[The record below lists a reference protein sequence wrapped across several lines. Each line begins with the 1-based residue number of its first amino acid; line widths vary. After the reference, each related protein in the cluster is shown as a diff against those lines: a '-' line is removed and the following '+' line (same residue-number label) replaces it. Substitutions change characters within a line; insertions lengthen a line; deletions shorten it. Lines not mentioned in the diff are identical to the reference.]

1 MLNVSEVNVSVTYNY
16 LKLGAHFSFGVLELD
31 ALWSYFDWKLGAF
44 HRHDRF
50 LTCKAREAD

>member
-31 ALWSYFDWKLGAF
+31 AL
-44 HRHDRF
+44 
-50 LTCKAREAD
+50 